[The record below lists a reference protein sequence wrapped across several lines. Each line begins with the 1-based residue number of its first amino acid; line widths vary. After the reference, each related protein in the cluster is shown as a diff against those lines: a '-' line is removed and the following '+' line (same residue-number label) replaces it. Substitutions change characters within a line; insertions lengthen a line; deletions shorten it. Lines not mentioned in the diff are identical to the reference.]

1 MRGRLLAVLLCAA
14 LVAASCGDDDPEASP
29 AAQSSTTA
37 TSTERST
44 TTSAAAASAQAPGL
58 QLSDS
63 DLGSILVDAK
73 GRTLYLFMP
82 DGQGDSTCYD
92 QCEKNWP
99 PLEKVAAV
107 GEGLDESLLGT
118 TTRKDGSTQATYD
131 DWPLYYFAADVAPG
145 DTKGQGISNVWYVVD
160 ANGKAVGAASG
171 GADARGY

>member
-37 TSTERST
+37 ASTDRST
-44 TTSAAAASAQAPGL
+44 TTSAAASAQAAGL

-99 PLEKVAAV
+99 PLGKVAAV

-118 TTRKDGSTQATYD
+118 TTRKDGSTQATYNG
-131 DWPLYYFAADVAPG
+131 WPLYYFAADAAPG
-145 DTKGQGISNVWYVVD
+145 DTKGQGISNVWYVVGAD
-160 ANGKAVGAASG
+160 GKAVGAASG
-171 GADARGY
+171 RASAPGY